1 MALTCRAGR
10 LCRASG
16 RPVWSHVAD
25 LEAFEDRARARIGA
39 IQRRPPGPPAQ
50 GTVWSGKADVMGKKR
65 DVTVTAATIETW
77 SRLTAEAAT
86 DGMQV
91 NIDVDL
97 AELGPRLTRLTVT
110 TEARARSL
118 AARLMLQS
126 AKLARKTL
134 AKRYKGRISDLAAR
148 IEKSAAKG

>member
-1 MALTCRAGR
+1 MKFVAVEDVAAPIAL
-10 LCRASG
+10 
-16 RPVWSHVAD
+16 VWSHVAD

-91 NIDVDL
+91 NIDV
-97 AELGPRLTRLTVT
+97 T

-134 AKRYKGRISDLAAR
+134 AKRYKGRISDFAAR